1 MADVNN
7 LIAKN
12 ATLKVGTYGQAEG
25 AALDIGALEGGVS
38 FEITREYY
46 DVTADPY
53 LGVVDKKKIREM
65 MVVKCAM
72 AEIALANLA
81 VAFDYPA
88 SAVTG
93 TTLFKFGGDD
103 TVTKRTLYINGDGPG
118 GGTRKITL
126 HSCVSVGAAAHSYK
140 KDDKTVVE
148 VEFHVLE
155 DTTKA
160 ANERYGQI
168 EDTPVDTTPP
178 TIAMAAPGPLDNGTV
193 GVGTSDIIVWAIT
206 EANEMDESSIVYG
219 DEDNATIMIINTKD
233 PALAVLVEGTIVYNS
248 TLKTVTFT
256 PAVVWV
262 AADIFQ
268 VIVTTGLKDAAGN
281 HMAAMKIENFSVA

>member
-46 DVTADPY
+46 DVTADPF

-140 KDDKTVVE
+140 KDDKTIVE

-160 ANERYGQI
+160 ANERFGQI

-178 TIAMAAPGPLDNGTV
+178 TIALSSPLDGGTV
-193 GVGTSDIIVWAIT
+193 ANGGKEVVVWDIV
-206 EANEMDESSIVYG
+206 EANEMDESSIIYG
-219 DEDNATIMIINTKD
+219 DEDNATIMIINTTV
-233 PALAVLVEGTIVYNS
+233 PATAALVAGSIVYNA
-248 TLKTVTFT
+248 TLKKVTFT
-256 PAVVWV
+256 PDANWV
-262 AADIFQ
+262 ASDTFQ
-268 VIVTTGLKDAAGN
+268 AIVTTGLKDAAGN
-281 HMAAMKIENFSVA
+281 HLAAMKIEQFSATA